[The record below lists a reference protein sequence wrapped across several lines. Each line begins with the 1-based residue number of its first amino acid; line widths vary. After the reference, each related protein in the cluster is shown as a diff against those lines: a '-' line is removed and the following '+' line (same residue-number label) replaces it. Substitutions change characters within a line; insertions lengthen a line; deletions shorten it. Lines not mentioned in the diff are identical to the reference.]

1 MGGPSGAEGP
11 ITHVAI
17 LRCDF
22 GEAAELAAKWA
33 QDEIFNPHAAGI
45 ATYLLAD
52 YVGDFDRAIKIG
64 RDALQIAGSTDQLI
78 NNLAYA
84 LALAGRT
91 AEARDLLPEDLD
103 DVYLIATAG
112 LIDILDGEIER
123 GIAGYDRAYELA
135 KRLPSIDD
143 ADDSDLPARV
153 VLNKEIALRRA
164 HHVTGITAELE
175 LPSDW
180 AEHPYLVLA
189 KEVAERAGIR
199 CVAKR

>member
-1 MGGPSGAEGP
+1 M
-11 ITHVAI
+11 
-17 LRCDF
+17 
-22 GEAAELAAKWA
+22 
-33 QDEIFNPHAAGI
+33 
-45 ATYLLAD
+45 
-52 YVGDFDRAIKIG
+52 
-64 RDALQIAGSTDQLI
+64 
-78 NNLAYA
+78 AYA

-123 GIAGYDRAYELA
+123 GIAGYDRVYELA

-175 LPSDW
+175 LPSD
-180 AEHPYLVLA
+180 
-189 KEVAERAGIR
+189 
-199 CVAKR
+199 